1 MSKRIKIFVVISLV
15 LILLAPL
22 LLTRAGMECFAF
34 TDTGQIGDTIGGT
47 TSPIIGF
54 VSIVLLAYTL
64 IEQLNFNKQQN
75 KFNEEQSQLLR
86 RQQFEVTYFQLLQ
99 EQRDISS
106 SLETKYEG
114 VYLDDPTKIQRLRVK
129 GRVFFKMGTFVLK
142 NLFDSMENGTYCHSW
157 NKSEIEGDL
166 TLCSPGSEN
175 YFQDSFGNYHSFT
188 PSTVARESK
197 FRFLNDKYQI
207 TEEEFAAYSQKNVKD
222 KIDFVYRRFFN
233 VHEECGFYFRHL
245 YRILYFVCQSEE
257 KELQESGA
265 TDKNAEISKYYL
277 DLAQFI
283 QAQMSPKEMLMVFY
297 NSFSFPNLQ
306 ELLIKYNILENLT
319 VENLLRP
326 EHNCIEEFHLK
337 HCLD

>member
-1 MSKRIKIFVVISLV
+1 MGKRIKIFVVISLV
-15 LILLAPL
+15 LILVTPF
-22 LLTRAGMECFAF
+22 LLTRSGFECLAF
-34 TDTGQIGDTIGGT
+34 KDTGQIGDTIGGT

-75 KFNEEQSQLLR
+75 KFNDEQAQLLR
-86 RQQFEVTYFQLLQ
+86 RQQFEVTFFLLLQ
-99 EQRDISS
+99 EQRDIAS

-114 VYLDDPTKIQRLRVK
+114 VYLDNPAKIQRLKVR
-129 GRVFFKMGTFVLK
+129 GREFFKMGVFVLK

-166 TLCSPGSEN
+166 TLCTPGSEN
-175 YFQDSFGNYHSFT
+175 YFQDSQGKYHSFDT
-188 PSTVARESK
+188 STVAKVSK
-197 FRFLNDKYQI
+197 FRFLNDKYRI
-207 TEEEFAAYSQKNVKD
+207 TEEEFEAYSQKKIED
-222 KIDFVYRRFFN
+222 KIDFVYSRFFN

-245 YRILYFVCQSEE
+245 YRILYFVHQSEE
-257 KELQESGA
+257 NELHEASA

>member
-1 MSKRIKIFVVISLV
+1 
-15 LILLAPL
+15 
-22 LLTRAGMECFAF
+22 MECLAF

-114 VYLDDPTKIQRLRVK
+114 VYLDDPQKIQRLKVK
-129 GRVFFKMGTFVLK
+129 GREFFKMGVFVLK
-142 NLFDSMENGTYCHSW
+142 NLFDSMENGVYCHSW
-157 NKSEIEGDL
+157 NKAEIEGEL
-166 TLCSPGSEN
+166 SLCTPGSIN
-175 YFQDSFGNYHSFT
+175 SFLDSNGNYHSFDS
-188 PSTVARESK
+188 STVAKVSK

-207 TEEEFAAYSQKNVKD
+207 TEEEFVAYSHKNVKD

-245 YRILYFVCQSEE
+245 YHILCFVRQSEE
-257 KELQESGA
+257 KELCAALDTGKHA
-265 TDKNAEISKYYL
+265 GIVKYYL
-277 DLAQFI
+277 NFAQFI

-297 NSFSFPNLQ
+297 NSFSFPNLR

-319 VENLLRP
+319 VQNLLRP

-337 HCLD
+337 TCLD

>member
-1 MSKRIKIFVVISLV
+1 MSMKIKIFVVISLV
-15 LILLAPL
+15 LILLAPI

-54 VSIVLLAYTL
+54 VSVVLLAYTL

-75 KFNEEQSQLLR
+75 KFNDEQAQLLR
-86 RQQFEVTYFQLLQ
+86 RQQFEVTFFQLLQ
-99 EQRDISS
+99 EQRDIAG

-114 VYLDDPTKIQRLRVK
+114 VYLDNPVKIQRLKVR
-129 GRVFFKMGTFVLK
+129 GRVFFKMGGWVLK
-142 NLFDSMENGTYCHSW
+142 KLFDSMECGTYSHSW
-157 NKSEIEGDL
+157 NKSDIEGEL
-166 TLCSPGSEN
+166 TLCTPGSEN
-175 YFQDSFGNYHSFT
+175 YFQDSQGNYHSFDT
-188 PSTVARESK
+188 ATIAKVSK
-197 FRFLNDKYQI
+197 FRFLNDKYRI
-207 TEEEFAAYSQKNVKD
+207 TEEEFTAYSQKNVKD
-222 KIDFVYRRFFN
+222 KIDFVYSRFFN

-245 YRILYFVCQSEE
+245 YRILYFVRQSEE
-257 KELQESGA
+257 KELHAASA
-265 TDKNAEISKYYL
+265 TDKPAEISKYYL
-277 DLAQFI
+277 DLAQFV

>member
-1 MSKRIKIFVVISLV
+1 MGKRIKIFVVISLV
-15 LILLAPL
+15 LILVAPF
-22 LLTRAGMECFAF
+22 LLTRTGFECLTF
-34 TDTGQIGDTIGGT
+34 TDTGQIGDTIGGI

-54 VSIVLLAYTL
+54 ISIVLLAYTL

-75 KFNEEQSQLLR
+75 KFNDEQAQLLR
-86 RQQFEVTYFQLLQ
+86 RQQFEVSFFQLLQ
-99 EQRDISS
+99 EQRDIAG

-114 VYLDDPTKIQRLRVK
+114 VYLDDPTKIQRLKVK
-129 GRVFFKMGTFVLK
+129 GRVFFKMGAFVLK
-142 NLFDSMENGTYCHSW
+142 NLFDSMENGTYCHLW
-157 NKSEIEGDL
+157 NKSEIEGEL
-166 TLCSPGSEN
+166 TLCTPGSEN
-175 YFQDSFGNYHSFT
+175 YFQDSQGNYHSFDT
-188 PSTVARESK
+188 TTIAKVSK
-197 FRFLNDKYQI
+197 FRFLNDKYRI
-207 TEEEFAAYSQKNVKD
+207 TEVEFTAYSQKNVKD
-222 KIDFVYRRFFN
+222 KIDFVYSRFFN

-245 YRILYFVCQSEE
+245 YRILYFVRQSEE
-257 KELQESGA
+257 KELHAASA
-265 TDKNAEISKYYL
+265 TDKHAEISKYYL